1 MKYKLLITK
10 PAENDLKDILDY
22 ISKELS
28 SPIAAKD
35 FLDAVFL
42 CYERLE
48 DNPFIYSICDSDR
61 LKNKSYRKAVIK
73 NYVLIYRVDENN
85 KTVYIMRLIYGR
97 RDYFNLL

>member
-35 FLDAVFL
+35 FLDAVLL
-42 CYERLE
+42 CYER
-48 DNPFIYSICDSDR
+48 
-61 LKNKSYRKAVIK
+61 
-73 NYVLIYRVDENN
+73 
-85 KTVYIMRLIYGR
+85 
-97 RDYFNLL
+97 